1 VWETW
6 NVSKFFFPHRKHG
19 LKARATL
26 QLIALLVI
34 TVNPPAHGADDAVPP
49 KIRDSVDKALAWLSD
64 HQRPDGTFPQG
75 ASAGTTA
82 VPSLVTMAFLAR
94 GHVPDHGPYAQ
105 TLNRSI
111 DYVLD
116 SQQEDGLLSRAHGG
130 NYVMYEHGIATVML
144 TEVYGMV
151 DDARR
156 ARVGKALAK
165 SARIIL
171 EAQKAQKSGAQYLGG
186 WRYQVNSPDSDISVS
201 GWQLMALRGV
211 ANCGAAVPRQAL
223 EAGREYIRRSAV
235 PTGGFGY
242 QPGGGPNQART
253 GTGIL
258 ALELLGEHN
267 SREALAGGDY
277 LLKSWPE
284 EPASME
290 FYYYAVYYCSQALNQ
305 LGGKYYDTLYPRLRD
320 GLLAQQNADG
330 AFGGGSGQEQDAGPA
345 YRTAMACL
353 ALCVPYRYLPLYQK

>member
-1 VWETW
+1 MR
-6 NVSKFFFPHRKHG
+6 NIFPSHRRHG
-19 LKARATL
+19 LQTRATI

-34 TVNPPAHGADDAVPP
+34 TVTPAARGADDAVPP
-49 KIRDSVDKALAWLSD
+49 KVRESVDKAIAWLAD
-64 HQRPDGTFPQG
+64 HQHPDGTFPQG
-75 ASAGTTA
+75 ATAGTTA
-82 VPSLVTMAFLAR
+82 VPSLVVMAFLAR
-94 GHVPDHGPYAQ
+94 GHVPDQGPYGQ

-144 TEVYGMV
+144 SEVYGMV

-171 EAQKAQKSGAQYLGG
+171 EAQKAQKSGSQYLGG

-267 SREALAGGDY
+267 SREAIAGGDY

-284 EPASME
+284 EASSME
-290 FYYYAVYYCSQALNQ
+290 FYYYAVYYCAQALNQ
-305 LGGKYYDTLYPRLRD
+305 LGGKYYDALYPRLRD

-330 AFGGGSGQEQDAGPA
+330 AFGGGSGQEQDAGPT